1 MLANFQKIRM
11 LRGIETTE
19 PARIR
24 NPYRQILRRHVP
36 EPLLALLIFVMGVWL
51 WDNHVGASE
60 GYELGTC
67 RMALLKHDRDL
78 RLAEATAGLSPL
90 LRSALSLPE
99 RGKALAD
106 AIAALEALGAEGG
119 LDEEGKYALAILEP
133 LRRGEDPAEGPFL
146 RLGLPGPPELREV
159 VRRIAEGRDAW
170 WDREYLKHT
179 GRLSASQVALH
190 AGTVEDDPRNRELA
204 LRAVATRAGVG
215 LLVLV
220 GVCFLPHAV
229 RCYAKALRAPRKGYP
244 GAWPTG
250 LGLGVFLMAYL
261 ASIGFGKAI
270 DLLISGDLSGEAAEP
285 LVLHP
290 ALFVL
295 VDAATRFL
303 PPLVALALLFRR
315 GRHAVGR
322 LGLLKRPDGALILGT
337 FALLTGIDH
346 LLRRGLGTDL
356 PPDPTG
362 GLSPMEAG
370 PWGLILALSS
380 ACIAAPVAEEILYRG
395 VLFRS
400 LANRLRVPAATL
412 LSALLFAVVH
422 FYNAYGLASVG
433 VFGVACA
440 LCFAADGRLATAIVL
455 HSLYNSAIKIP
466 EWIVYHAPL

>member
-11 LRGIETTE
+11 LRGIEASE
-19 PARIR
+19 PARSP

-51 WDNHVGASE
+51 WDNHVGATE

-78 RLAEATAGLSPL
+78 RLAEATEDLPPL
-90 LRSALSLPE
+90 LRSALSIPGRE
-99 RGKALAD
+99 EALAG
-106 AIAALEALGAEGG
+106 AVAALEALAAESA
-119 LDEEGKYALAILEP
+119 LDEEGKYALAILDP
-133 LRRGEDPAEGPFL
+133 LRRGEDPADGPFL
-146 RLGLPGPPELREV
+146 RLGLPGPPQLREV

-170 WDREYLKHT
+170 WDREYLKRT
-179 GRLSASQVALH
+179 GRLSPSQVALH
-190 AGTVEDDPRNRELA
+190 AGTEEDDPRNRELA
-204 LRAVATRAGVG
+204 LRAITARSAVG

-220 GVCFLPHAV
+220 GVGFLPHAF
-229 RCYAKALRAPRKGYP
+229 RCYARALRATPAGYP

-285 LVLHP
+285 LVLHSS
-290 ALFVL
+290 LFVL

-322 LGLLKRPDGALILGT
+322 LGLVARPDGGLILGT
-337 FALLTGIDH
+337 FALLTGIDQ
-346 LLRRGLGTDL
+346 LLRRGIGADL

-380 ACIAAPVAEEILYRG
+380 ACIAAPIAEEILYRG

-412 LSALLFAVVH
+412 LSAALFAVVH
-422 FYNAYGLASVG
+422 FYNAYGLLSVG
-433 VFGVACA
+433 VFGAACA
-440 LCFAADGRLATAIVL
+440 LCFAANGRLASAIVL